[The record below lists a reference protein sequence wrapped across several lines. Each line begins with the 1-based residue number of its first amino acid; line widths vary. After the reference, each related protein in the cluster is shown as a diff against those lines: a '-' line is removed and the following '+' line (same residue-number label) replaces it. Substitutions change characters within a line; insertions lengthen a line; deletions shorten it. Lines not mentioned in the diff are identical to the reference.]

1 MPRREA
7 VVEVVLTDGR
17 TLNDRAGTV
26 RGTVENPMSWEEIAA
41 KGARPHRAGA
51 GRGEVAE
58 ADRYGI
64 CAGTREG
71 HLGPSPA
78 DPEGLKKG
86 DEMKRRRI
94 YVPAGLAAMLIGGWF
109 CCAPRRRMISR
120 STEDRAGQDEADSG
134 EHVRASHRRE
144 SAARAGTAEAQ
155 PPARRDSGAHRLDS
169 EQTISATGQ
178 VVRTHRRAG
187 EVNWAEPTVHE
198 TRNVGS
204 TNQNV
209 IRIELK

>member
-1 MPRREA
+1 VVRSLHSSILTVRELIPNDWLERLMPRREA

-26 RGTVENPMSWEEIAA
+26 RGTVENPMSREEIAA

-78 DPEGLKKG
+78 DPEG
-86 DEMKRRRI
+86 
-94 YVPAGLAAMLIGGWF
+94 
-109 CCAPRRRMISR
+109 
-120 STEDRAGQDEADSG
+120 
-134 EHVRASHRRE
+134 
-144 SAARAGTAEAQ
+144 
-155 PPARRDSGAHRLDS
+155 
-169 EQTISATGQ
+169 
-178 VVRTHRRAG
+178 
-187 EVNWAEPTVHE
+187 
-198 TRNVGS
+198 
-204 TNQNV
+204 
-209 IRIELK
+209 